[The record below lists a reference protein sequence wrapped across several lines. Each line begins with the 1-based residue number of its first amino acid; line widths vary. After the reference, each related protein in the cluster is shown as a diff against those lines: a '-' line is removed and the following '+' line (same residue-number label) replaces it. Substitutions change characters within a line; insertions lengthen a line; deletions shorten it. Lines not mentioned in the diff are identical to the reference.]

1 MRAFKA
7 FQWQLC
13 DWRAFYA
20 RKNLALA
27 NGGAAK

>member
-1 MRAFKA
+1 MRAFKGLPMA
-7 FQWQLC
+7 VMRLEG
-13 DWRAFYA
+13 FYA